1 MLNLGQSTPSQDSVA
16 KDATDSTFMTDVI
29 DASNEVPVIVDF
41 WAPWCGPCKTLGPQ
55 LEAAVK
61 ATGGAVKMVKVD
73 IDQNP
78 QLAQILSQQLRAQSI
93 PAVFAFVGGRP
104 VDGFVGAVSASE
116 IKNFV
121 TRVAEMGGGGGG
133 LDAALDQAD
142 ELIEAGQTAEAR
154 QVFAAVIAED
164 PENARAHAGI
174 IRAALAEGDTGGARA
189 ALDALPPALAEAPEI
204 AAARS
209 SVELAEQAAGAA
221 EAAEALRARLADN
234 PDDHEAR
241 YDLALALIAAKD
253 HEGAVEELLELFR
266 RDREWNDGAA
276 KTQLMT
282 LFESLGP
289 KDPVAQ
295 RGRRRLASMI
305 FA

>member
-1 MLNLGQSTPSQDSVA
+1 
-16 KDATDSTFMTDVI
+16 
-29 DASNEVPVIVDF
+29 
-41 WAPWCGPCKTLGPQ
+41 
-55 LEAAVK
+55 
-61 ATGGAVKMVKVD
+61 MVKVD

-121 TRVAEMGGGGGG
+121 TRVAEMGGGAGG

-164 PENARAHAGI
+164 PENARAHAGV

-189 ALDALPPALAEAPEI
+189 ALDALPAKLAEAPEI

-209 SVELAEQAAGAA
+209 SVELAEQAAGATG
-221 EAAEALRARLADN
+221 EADALRARLADN
-234 PDDHEAR
+234 PDDHQAR